1 MQAAL
6 LVRNKRTK
14 KRKDSKTLS
23 LASLPPH
30 VATKPI
36 NPFPRYNPVQLP
48 NGKNA
53 WGGKVGDKKK
63 AAENHRRWINRNKVE
78 DDPESNDDDDEESDV
93 GDTGGGNLEKNA
105 DGRYRQTGV
114 VNIVLYVGLG
124 LIALG
129 LIITFV
135 GLGEHGFKSP
145 ELRLIGPS
153 LIGCGFLFALLRLFF
168 CSAPACCTSCRKAKP
183 LDEKSLLSPS
193 RETLAEDSAADP
205 QPQQAQKP
213 QKVKT
218 QQPLSRRRRRDEAA
232 AAAHAAAHAVVGD
245 GDGDGDDDDDDDDD
259 GVRQSARR
267 MPTNSDR
274 LQSSIPNYIEDECE
288 DDETLGLSVE
298 YMDETS
304 SMRAPLD
311 SLGGTRPTS
320 VTSRVSTASK
330 VPRLPEIHASR
341 RNSELVLNPATL
353 EPTGD

>member
-78 DDPESNDDDDEESDV
+78 DDPDSNDDDDEELDV
-93 GDTGGGNLEKNA
+93 GDTAGGNLEKNA

-168 CSAPACCTSCRKAKP
+168 CSAPDCCTSCRKAKP

-193 RETLAEDSAADP
+193 RETLAEDSVADTP
-205 QPQQAQKP
+205 QPQQNQQP
-213 QKVKT
+213 QKVQT
-218 QQPLSRRRRRDEAA
+218 QQPQSRRRHDEAA
-232 AAAHAAAHAVVGD
+232 AAAE
-245 GDGDGDDDDDDDDD
+245 DDDNDD

-267 MPTNSDR
+267 MPTKSA

-288 DDETLGLSVE
+288 DDEILGLSVE

-304 SMRAPLD
+304 SVKKAASD
-311 SLGGTRPTS
+311 SLSGTRPTS
-320 VTSRVSTASK
+320 ATSRLSTASK
-330 VPRLPEIHASR
+330 VPRLPEIHAGR

-353 EPTGD
+353 EPTGE

>member
-1 MQAAL
+1 M
-6 LVRNKRTK
+6 
-14 KRKDSKTLS
+14 
-23 LASLPPH
+23 
-30 VATKPI
+30 
-36 NPFPRYNPVQLP
+36 
-48 NGKNA
+48 G
-53 WGGKVGDKKK
+53 W
-63 AAENHRRWINRNKVE
+63 
-78 DDPESNDDDDEESDV
+78 
-93 GDTGGGNLEKNA
+93 
-105 DGRYRQTGV
+105 YRQTAGRA
-114 VNIVLYVGLG
+114 NIVLY
-124 LIALG
+124 G

-205 QPQQAQKP
+205 QPQQTQKP
-213 QKVKT
+213 QK
-218 QQPLSRRRRRDEAA
+218 
-232 AAAHAAAHAVVGD
+232 
-245 GDGDGDDDDDDDDD
+245 
-259 GVRQSARR
+259 SARR

>member
-1 MQAAL
+1 MAAVAVAL
-6 LVRNKRTK
+6 RNKR
-14 KRKDSKTLS
+14 
-23 LASLPPH
+23 
-30 VATKPI
+30 KP
-36 NPFPRYNPVQLP
+36 NLQFDPKELP

-63 AAENHRRWINRNKVE
+63 TAESHRRWINRNKVE
-78 DDPESNDDDDEESDV
+78 DDPESNDDDDEELDV
-93 GDTGGGNLEKNA
+93 GDTAAGNLEKNP

-129 LIITFV
+129 LTITFV

-193 RETLAEDSAADP
+193 RETLAEDSVADP
-205 QPQQAQKP
+205 PQSQLQQNQQP
-213 QKVKT
+213 QKVQT
-218 QQPLSRRRRRDEAA
+218 QQPQAQSRRRHDEAA
-232 AAAHAAAHAVVGD
+232 GN
-245 GDGDGDDDDDDDDD
+245 GDDDDNDD

-267 MPTNSDR
+267 MPSKSGV
-274 LQSSIPNYIEDECE
+274 QSSIPNYIEDECE
-288 DDETLGLSVE
+288 DDEALGLSVE

-304 SMRAPLD
+304 SAQRAPPD
-311 SLGGTRPTS
+311 SLAGTRPTS
-320 VTSRVSTASK
+320 ATSRMSTASK
-330 VPRLPEIHASR
+330 VPRLPEIHAGR
-341 RNSELVLNPATL
+341 LNSELVLNPATL

>member
-63 AAENHRRWINRNKVE
+63 AAENHRRWINRNKV
-78 DDPESNDDDDEESDV
+78 
-93 GDTGGGNLEKNA
+93 GDTAGGNLEKNA

-168 CSAPACCTSCRKAKP
+168 CSAPDCCTSCRKAKP

-193 RETLAEDSAADP
+193 RETLAEDSVADTP
-205 QPQQAQKP
+205 QPQQNQQP
-213 QKVKT
+213 QKVQT
-218 QQPLSRRRRRDEAA
+218 QQPQSRRRHDEAA
-232 AAAHAAAHAVVGD
+232 AAAE
-245 GDGDGDDDDDDDDD
+245 DDDNDD

-267 MPTNSDR
+267 MPTKSA

-288 DDETLGLSVE
+288 DDEILGLSVE

-304 SMRAPLD
+304 SVKKAASD
-311 SLGGTRPTS
+311 SLSGTRPTS
-320 VTSRVSTASK
+320 ATSRLSTASK
-330 VPRLPEIHASR
+330 VPRLPEIHAGR

-353 EPTGD
+353 EPTGE